1 MEVEKISS
9 STEKKALSE
18 YESKKLL
25 STYGIPVSKEILAG
39 SSQELHNAVRVIGFP
54 LVLKGCSNLFSHK
67 TEMNLV
73 SLNIKTT
80 QEAEREFERIWEVMA
95 GKGEG
100 VLVQEM
106 VQGKR
111 ELMAGLTRDAQFG
124 PCVMFGIGGI
134 FTEALE
140 DVCFRMAPIDKKQAK
155 EMFGDIRGNKLLGPV
170 RGMEPVDLD
179 SLADILVAL
188 GKLGAERNDIQ
199 EIDLNPIIIRRGK
212 PVAVDAL
219 VIID

>member
-39 SSQELHNAVRVIGFP
+39 SSQELHNAVQVIGFP

>member
-54 LVLKGCSNLFSHK
+54 LVLKGCSNVFSHK